1 MTSSIQNII
10 HSNSNYSS
18 NRILALYKDFSDAK
32 HLNPEGYDANITAWN
47 SILIDLLKKDGFP
60 DGKLS
65 LSKLTPDL
73 STRLTL
79 PIIGKPL
86 YINQTVDELI
96 ERRHF
101 LPLSLFMSYN
111 LNIESYIKGDGVID
125 YLRPSVWR
133 QRAWDMSYFVRS
145 AIVGTN
151 DERYISWDYLHEFS
165 DEFVS
170 ILHKLHSNVIYSNNV
185 WVFEHILVFIHENVT
200 SNFTR
205 MDLNILLKH
214 LSRDRN
220 QCSVL
225 DTEEGTFIKFAN
237 TNVTEEDKGIAM
249 LKWNIYQMSTRANTM
264 ETEINNNNELL
275 KHLSSELIKNH
286 ESVRHKAKLLLATRK
301 RLENAYKSTLNTLDQ
316 LNEVLLKMDDATN
329 NVDIV
334 KAFDK
339 SSRALKGLN
348 DKVSLDDIDE
358 IYSDLHESI
367 GKTDEITD
375 ALNMSDLRQE
385 DEEVEKEYQQL
396 LDSVDKEKGES
407 VDKERYSAD
416 TEKSESVD
424 KDKSES
430 VDKEK
435 SNSADTENLINKLLE
450 LKVDSKIQEN
460 NDQTTKPKEAI
471 TE

>member
-18 NRILALYKDFSDAK
+18 NRIFALYKDFSDAK

-73 STRLTL
+73 SKRLTL

-101 LPLSLFMSYN
+101 IPLSLFMGYN
-111 LNIESYIKGDGVID
+111 LNIETYIKGDDVLD

-145 AIVGTN
+145 ALVGTN
-151 DERYISWDYLHEFS
+151 DERYISWDYLYEFT

-170 ILHKLHSNVIYSNNV
+170 ILHKLHTNVIYSNTV
-185 WVFEHILVFIHENVT
+185 WSFDHVLVFIHENAT
-200 SNFTR
+200 PNFTR

-249 LKWNIYQMSTRANTM
+249 LKWNIYQMSNRANTM
-264 ETEINNNNELL
+264 ETEINNNNEFL
-275 KHLSSELIKNH
+275 KQLSFELIKKH
-286 ESVRHKAKLLLATRK
+286 ESVRHKAKLLLTTRK
-301 RLENAYKSTLNTLDQ
+301 RLENAYKSTLTTLDQ
-316 LNEVLLKMDDATN
+316 LNEVLLKMDDATT

-339 SSRALKGLN
+339 SSRVLKVLN
-348 DKVSLDDIDE
+348 DKVSLDDVDE
-358 IYSDLHESI
+358 MYSDLHENI

-375 ALNMSDLRQE
+375 ALNMNDLRQE

-396 LDSVDKEKGES
+396 LDSVDKEIGES
-407 VDKERYSAD
+407 VKEKGDSVQEKGD
-416 TEKSESVD
+416 SVQEKGDNTGTEKSDNV
-424 KDKSES
+424 
-430 VDKEK
+430 
-435 SNSADTENLINKLLE
+435 DTENLINKLLE
-450 LKVDSKIQEN
+450 LKVDSKIQQ
-460 NDQTTKPKEAI
+460 NDQPKSKEAI
-471 TE
+471 AE